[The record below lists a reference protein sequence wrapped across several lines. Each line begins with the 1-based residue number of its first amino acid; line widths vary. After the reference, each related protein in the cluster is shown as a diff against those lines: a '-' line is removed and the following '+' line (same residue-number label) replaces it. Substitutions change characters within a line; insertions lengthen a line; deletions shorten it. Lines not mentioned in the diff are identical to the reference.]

1 MRSAHH
7 TGIGGTPGS
16 VPAHGEPSPIAS
28 LVESWPGP
36 AAFVARDGTVRCAN
50 APASSLLA
58 TLIAAAGTVRSV
70 ASGRVLEPLT
80 IAGAR
85 GTETYELTAIPLADG
100 VLVTGRDISLTANM
114 RVALADSRRRYKDLV
129 EISSDFA
136 WETDRSGAFVFVS
149 PRGALGFSAEQL
161 VGRDA
166 SFILIDDEPG
176 GAGAASPFAAR
187 RRTELQQ
194 VWVRGADGTSHCVAI
209 SALPLFDADGAYCG
223 ARGLCRDVTEAMERD
238 TALAEARNRERLA
251 AYLTR
256 TIRDEVQPE
265 AMLGAAA
272 AAIARA
278 LGASGSAIWRFDG
291 ADGAVCAAEFG
302 AAAPAGI
309 DPRDLV
315 RQLRATARTRGEAP
329 LESGQAIAVAGSYRQ
344 QMNGAAVLWRSTG
357 GAGWS
362 ESDRAVVADF
372 AGQLGIAL
380 AQLEQHESLAR
391 LARNDAMTGL
401 LNRRTFSEMLDLRL
415 AQASR
420 SGRPGALLFVD
431 LDNFKL
437 VNDRFGH
444 QRGDEALK
452 CVADRLRQGSRVGD
466 LVARLGG
473 DEFALWLEDVDEA
486 GAVVKAR
493 ALLAFNAELAAFS
506 GDAARPLGLSVG
518 VAVHQ
523 PAVPETGEELVL
535 RADAAMYLVKHG
547 TKNGFGVAAPAGGK
561 R

>member
-1 MRSAHH
+1 MRSVQH
-7 TGIGGTPGS
+7 TGIGGAQRAA
-16 VPAHGEPSPIAS
+16 PAHGESAQVVALI
-28 LVESWPGP
+28 ESWPGP
-36 AAFVARDGTVRCAN
+36 AALVAPDGSIACAN

-58 TLIAAAGTVRSV
+58 TLIAAAGTVRGG
-70 ASGRVLEPLT
+70 AAGRVLEPLT
-80 IAGAR
+80 LNGPKGA
-85 GTETYELTAIPLADG
+85 ETYELTAVPLGDR

-166 SFILIDDEPG
+166 GFILIDDETG
-176 GAGAASPFAAR
+176 GEGGSSPFAAR

-194 VWVRGADGTSHCVAI
+194 VWVRSADGAPRCMAI
-209 SALPLFDADGAYCG
+209 STVPLFDADGAYAG
-223 ARGLCRDVTEAMERD
+223 TRGLCRDVTATLERD

-265 AMLGAAA
+265 AMLGAAV
-272 AAIARA
+272 AAITRA
-278 LGASGSAIWRFDG
+278 LGASGAAIWRMTG
-291 ADGAVCAAEFG
+291 TETACAAEFG
-302 AAAPAGI
+302 ERMPVGLDAASVI
-309 DPRDLV
+309 D
-315 RQLRATARTRGEAP
+315 QLRAGARTRGDAP
-329 LESGQAIAVAGSYRQ
+329 VEVGPSLAVAASYRQ
-344 QMNGAAVLWRSTG
+344 AMNGVAILWR
-357 GAGWS
+357 APDQPVWS

-380 AQLEQHESLAR
+380 AQLEQHETLAR

-401 LNRRTFSEMLDLRL
+401 LNRRTFNEMLAQRL
-415 AQASR
+415 AHADRGGR
-420 SGRPGALLFVD
+420 SGALLFVD

-466 LVARLGG
+466 LAARLGG
-473 DEFALWLEDVDEA
+473 DEFALWLEEVDEA
-486 GAVVKAR
+486 GAVAKAR
-493 ALLAFNAELAAFS
+493 VLLGFNAELAPMS
-506 GDAARPLGLSVG
+506 GDAQRPLGLSIG
-518 VAVHQ
+518 IAVYR
-523 PAVPETGEELVL
+523 PRTAESAEALTR
-535 RADAAMYLVKHG
+535 RADAAMYRVKHG
-547 TKNGFGVAAPAGGK
+547 SKNGFGVAPPAGGGA
-561 R
+561 